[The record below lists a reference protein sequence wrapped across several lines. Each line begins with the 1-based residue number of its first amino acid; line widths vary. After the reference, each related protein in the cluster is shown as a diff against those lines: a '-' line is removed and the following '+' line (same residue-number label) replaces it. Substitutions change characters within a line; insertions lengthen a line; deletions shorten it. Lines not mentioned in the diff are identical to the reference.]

1 MSGARV
7 FMMVIAA
14 AGVVA
19 VGVVGWR
26 AVQSPPVEL
35 RVAPPPAPVAT
46 SPVPSP
52 APAVVAQQPAAPQ
65 PAPLA
70 QAPEAPVPPV
80 LAPSVI
86 QPPPAEP
93 PSTAPVPPSLDV
105 VRVETSGDM
114 VIAGRAAPKVRV
126 TLSEGNRLLAEGD
139 TDTLGHFVLIP
150 PALSQG
156 DHLLDLR
163 SGAGAQQAQATLAI
177 SVPGKPSE
185 KALAAVIEADKP
197 TRVPGEG
204 RSAPPRPEPG
214 SVTVRTVE
222 AGEDGAFFASGMGPA
237 GATVRLYLN
246 DAFVADVTTAA
257 DGSWGLR
264 VERGMSPGHY
274 EVRADLVEEGGKVA
288 ARAQVPFDYP
298 QQLQAAKPVVAL
310 APAAPQAPPAAPQ
323 AQPAAPQAAAASQV
337 SATLQVSAAVPAP
350 GPAVGLAVVPEL
362 QSITV
367 VRGDSLWRISRR
379 ILGQGQR
386 YTQIY
391 EANPKQIRDP
401 NRIFPGQ
408 VLVAPRSLTP

>member
-7 FMMVIAA
+7 FMMAIAA
-14 AGVVA
+14 AGVLA

-26 AVQSPPVEL
+26 AVQSPPAEL

-46 SPVPSP
+46 STVPSP
-52 APAVVAQQPAAPQ
+52 APATPPAPANPEPPVAPPALAQKPAEPAPPAAP
-65 PAPLA
+65 PAPE
-70 QAPEAPVPPV
+70 PPPAPVPP
-80 LAPSVI
+80 
-86 QPPPAEP
+86 
-93 PSTAPVPPSLDV
+93 TLDV

-114 VIAGRAAPKVRV
+114 VLAGRAAPKVRV

-139 TDTLGHFVLIP
+139 TDASGHFVLIP
-150 PALSQG
+150 PALSPG

-163 SGAGAQQAQATLAI
+163 SGSGAQQAQANLAI
-177 SVPGKPSE
+177 SVPAKPTE

-204 RSAPPRPEPG
+204 RSAPGRPEPG
-214 SVTVRTVE
+214 NVVVRTVE
-222 AGEDGAFFASGMGPA
+222 AGEDGAFFASGMGPP

-246 DAFVADVTTAA
+246 DSFVADVTTAS

-274 EVRADLVEEGGKVA
+274 DVRADLLEEGGKVA

-298 QQLQAAKPVVAL
+298 QQLVAAKPAPAPASSP
-310 APAAPQAPPAAPQ
+310 APAAPPTPPAV
-323 AQPAAPQAAAASQV
+323 PQAAASSQV
-337 SATLQVSAAVPAP
+337 SATLQVSAAVTAP
-350 GPAVGLAVVPEL
+350 GPSVGLAVVPEL

-391 EANPKQIRDP
+391 EANPTQIRDP

-408 VLVAPRSLTP
+408 VLVAPRSPPP